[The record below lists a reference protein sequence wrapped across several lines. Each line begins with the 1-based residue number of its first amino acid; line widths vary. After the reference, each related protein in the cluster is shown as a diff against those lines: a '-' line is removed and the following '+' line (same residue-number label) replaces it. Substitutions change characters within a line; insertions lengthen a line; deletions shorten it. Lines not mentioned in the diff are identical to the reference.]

1 MDQMSLVVMSWKLKL
16 KKRETDELFRG
27 VAVVFHRVFQQVLH
41 VYLLHQH
48 RVNSISSHIM

>member
-1 MDQMSLVVMSWKLKL
+1 MSLVVMSWKLKL

-27 VAVVFHRVFQQVLH
+27 VAVVFHPVLQQVLH
-41 VYLLHQH
+41 LHLLHLH

>member
-1 MDQMSLVVMSWKLKL
+1 MSLVVMSWKLKL
-16 KKRETDELFRG
+16 KKGETDELFRG

>member
-27 VAVVFHRVFQQVLH
+27 VAVVFHPVLQQVLH
-41 VYLLHQH
+41 VHLLHLH